1 MATSTTAKPER
12 PKLKRGESPQDPS
25 FQKRMR
31 EFNRKMALIEAT
43 EAQAKI
49 RAEEAAAKAKRDVL
63 KESESKPKPATKAA
77 PTKDVPTSDDPKDD
91 GAVAAVRKR
100 LQDTRAGGLKNR
112 IDDALEAIQS
122 GVDEADAVAD
132 DKDKRKKK

>member
-1 MATSTTAKPER
+1 MATAKPER
-12 PKLKRGESPQDPS
+12 PRLKKGESPQDAS
-25 FQKRMR
+25 FKKRQR
-31 EFNRKMALIEAT
+31 EYLRQLAIIEAT

-49 RAEEAAAKAKRDVL
+49 RAEEEAANAKRDVL
-63 KESESKPKPATKAA
+63 KESESKPKPAKKDA
-77 PTKDVPTSDDPKDD
+77 PKKDVPTSDDPKDD

-100 LQDTRAGGLKNR
+100 LQATRAGGLKNR

-122 GVDEADAVAD
+122 GVDEADAAAD